1 MRLFGEFG
9 FRDFAGDCDEIDAA
23 EAQRAAQEAIGHGI
37 TLFDTAES
45 YGPYISEE
53 LFGKALGARRKEIV
67 LVTKVGFRYEGNRLV
82 NQCSS
87 FDHVVT
93 AAEGCLRRL
102 GTDWVDL
109 LLIPLAR
116 SQHPYGEPIA
126 ALEKLKQDG
135 KIRHYGV
142 SNFSP
147 AMMDVCESAG
157 HLAANQ
163 VGYHLFDRRVE
174 RAVLPYT
181 RSHGIG
187 LMAYGTLG
195 FGLLTGAFNE
205 STTFVDWDWRSKGYA
220 FGLPLFQREQF
231 LGQLRVV
238 ERMRPIAAR
247 HGKSVAQLAISWVLG
262 NPAVTVALV
271 GIRRTEELKENVA
284 AVEWRLSPDERQEID
299 TIFAEEGV
307 PTHSETSQ
315 ITEPFLPAANPP
327 GVLKRASWRDGLL
340 DAVELDAQASPVA
353 RATFSSVRVDGGVRP
368 LSNRA
373 TADCVVFIRAA
384 SSAWVRPARVR
395 ASISARATSYS
406 GPSCSYASR

>member
-1 MRLFGEFG
+1 MEQRSFGDSGLTCSALGFG
-9 FRDFAGDCDEIDAA
+9 TWELSTTDYGEIDAA
-23 EAQRAAQEAIGHGI
+23 EAQRAAQEAIDHGI

-45 YGPYISEE
+45 YGPRISEE
-53 LFGKALGARRKEIV
+53 LLGKALGARRKEIV
-67 LVTKVGFRYEGNRLV
+67 LVTKVGFKYDGNRLV

-93 AAEGCLRRL
+93 AAEGCLKRL

-109 LLIPLAR
+109 LLIHWPD
-116 SQHPYGEPIA
+116 HITPYGEPIA

-187 LMAYGTLG
+187 FMAYGTLG

-231 LGQLRVV
+231 LKQLRVV
-238 ERMRPIAAR
+238 DRLRPIAAR

-271 GIRRTEELKENVA
+271 GIRRTEEMKENVA

-299 TIFAEEGV
+299 TIFAEEDV
-307 PTHSETSQ
+307 PTHAKTSQ
-315 ITEPFLPAANPP
+315 ITEPFLPA
-327 GVLKRASWRDGLL
+327 R
-340 DAVELDAQASPVA
+340 
-353 RATFSSVRVDGGVRP
+353 
-368 LSNRA
+368 
-373 TADCVVFIRAA
+373 
-384 SSAWVRPARVR
+384 
-395 ASISARATSYS
+395 
-406 GPSCSYASR
+406 

>member
-1 MRLFGEFG
+1 MEQRRLGNSDLTCSALGCETWEL
-9 FRDFAGDCDEIDAA
+9 RITVYCEIDAA
-23 EAQRAAQEAIGHGI
+23 EAQRAAQEAIDHGI
-37 TLFDTAES
+37 TLFDPAES

-53 LFGKALGARRKEIV
+53 LLGKALGSRRKEIV
-67 LVTKVGFRYEGNRLV
+67 LVTKVGFRYDGNRLV

-93 AAEGCLRRL
+93 AADGCLQRL

-109 LLIPLAR
+109 LLIHWPD
-116 SQHPYGEPIA
+116 HNTPYGEPVA

-181 RSHGIG
+181 QAHGIG
-187 LMAYGTLG
+187 FMAYGTLG

-205 STTFVDWDWRSKGYA
+205 STTFVDWDWRAKGYA

-238 ERMRPIAAR
+238 ERLRTIAAG
-247 HGKSVAQLAISWVLG
+247 HGKSVAQLAIAWVPG

-271 GIRRTEELKENVA
+271 GIRRTEELNENVA
-284 AVEWRLSPDERQEID
+284 AVEWRLSPR
-299 TIFAEEGV
+299 
-307 PTHSETSQ
+307 
-315 ITEPFLPAANPP
+315 
-327 GVLKRASWRDGLL
+327 
-340 DAVELDAQASPVA
+340 
-353 RATFSSVRVDGGVRP
+353 
-368 LSNRA
+368 
-373 TADCVVFIRAA
+373 
-384 SSAWVRPARVR
+384 
-395 ASISARATSYS
+395 
-406 GPSCSYASR
+406 

>member
-1 MRLFGEFG
+1 MEQRSFGDSGLTCSALGFG
-9 FRDFAGDCDEIDAA
+9 TWELSTTDYGEIDAA
-23 EAQRAAQEAIGHGI
+23 EAQRAAQEAIDHGI

-45 YGPYISEE
+45 YGPRISEE
-53 LFGKALGARRKEIV
+53 LLGKALGTRRKEIV
-67 LVTKVGFRYEGNRLV
+67 LVTKVGFRYDGNRLV
-82 NQCSS
+82 NQCSA
-87 FDHVVT
+87 FDHVVSS
-93 AAEGCLRRL
+93 AEGCLQRL

-109 LLIPLAR
+109 LLIHWPD
-116 SQHPYGEPIA
+116 HITPYGEPIA

-174 RAVLPYT
+174 RAVLAYT
-181 RSHGIG
+181 KSHGIG
-187 LMAYGTLG
+187 FMAYGTLG

-231 LGQLRVV
+231 LKQLRVV
-238 ERMRPIAAR
+238 DRLRPIAAR

-271 GIRRTEELKENVA
+271 GIRRSEELKENVA
-284 AVEWRLSPDERQEID
+284 AVEWRLSPDERKEID

-307 PTHSETSQ
+307 PTHSEPAQ
-315 ITEPFLPAANPP
+315 ITEPFLPA
-327 GVLKRASWRDGLL
+327 R
-340 DAVELDAQASPVA
+340 
-353 RATFSSVRVDGGVRP
+353 
-368 LSNRA
+368 
-373 TADCVVFIRAA
+373 
-384 SSAWVRPARVR
+384 
-395 ASISARATSYS
+395 
-406 GPSCSYASR
+406 

>member
-1 MRLFGEFG
+1 MRC
-9 FRDFAGDCDEIDAA
+9 DGDRIA
-23 EAQRAAQEAIGHGI
+23 
-37 TLFDTAES
+37 T
-45 YGPYISEE
+45 
-53 LFGKALGARRKEIV
+53 
-67 LVTKVGFRYEGNRLV
+67 
-82 NQCSS
+82 QCSS
-87 FDHVVT
+87 FDHVV
-93 AAEGCLRRL
+93 ASAEGCLQRL

-109 LLIPLAR
+109 LLIHWPD
-116 SQHPYGEPIA
+116 HITPYGEPIA

-181 RSHGIG
+181 KSHGIG
-187 LMAYGTLG
+187 FMAYGTLG

-231 LGQLRVV
+231 LKQLRVV
-238 ERMRPIAAR
+238 DRLRPIAAR

-271 GIRRTEELKENVA
+271 GIRRSEELKENVA
-284 AVEWRLSPDERQEID
+284 SVEWRLSPDERQEID

-307 PTHSETSQ
+307 PTHSAESGSHT
-315 ITEPFLPAANPP
+315 
-327 GVLKRASWRDGLL
+327 
-340 DAVELDAQASPVA
+340 
-353 RATFSSVRVDGGVRP
+353 
-368 LSNRA
+368 A
-373 TADCVVFIRAA
+373 TADT
-384 SSAWVRPARVR
+384 PVR
-395 ASISARATSYS
+395 AVNTSAVPVAAYGRP
-406 GPSCSYASR
+406 GL